1 MADVVISRAGANA
14 ICELLALKK
23 PNILT
28 PLPAASSRG
37 DQLLNAASFEA
48 QGYSIVLN
56 EDDITT
62 NLLVDKVHELY
73 FNRQNY
79 VEAMSRSHQM
89 DAINTIMLLINEAAN
104 KSHTQ

>member
-1 MADVVISRAGANA
+1 MADVVISVPEPMPSAN
-14 ICELLALKK
+14 LALKK
-23 PNILT
+23 PNILI
-28 PLPAASSRG
+28 PLLAASSRG

-73 FNRQNY
+73 FNRQKY
-79 VEAMSRSHQM
+79 VEVS
-89 DAINTIMLLINEAAN
+89 
-104 KSHTQ
+104 